1 VALEGVRLL
10 VERAAALLDEA
21 WAKGPNLS
29 AERGHLATAIA
40 TAKVAA
46 SRQGLELCSRLFEVT
61 GARSTH
67 ASLRLDRHWRN
78 LRTQTL
84 HDPVDYKLHELGDWA
99 LNQACRLPTF
109 YSLLKERAHATADPT
124 ALARPGD
131 VDPRHRAGLRRPEIP
146 GLARHLQQ
154 VAPSEASVLIIGET
168 GTGKELVARHIHNL
182 SAAATGR
189 SWR

>member
-1 VALEGVRLL
+1 
-10 VERAAALLDEA
+10 
-21 WAKGPNLS
+21 
-29 AERGHLATAIA
+29 
-40 TAKVAA
+40 
-46 SRQGLELCSRLFEVT
+46 LFEVT

-99 LNQACRLPTF
+99 LNQPADADVLF
-109 YSLLKERAHATADPT
+109 LKEVPMQLLTLPPSPALATSIRATAQVFEDPKSQ
-124 ALARPGD
+124 AL
-131 VDPRHRAGLRRPEIP
+131 
-146 GLARHLQQ
+146 LAHLQQ

-182 SAAATGR
+182 SAPAQPAVRGGELR
-189 SWR
+189 GVLRIPGGSRAVRP